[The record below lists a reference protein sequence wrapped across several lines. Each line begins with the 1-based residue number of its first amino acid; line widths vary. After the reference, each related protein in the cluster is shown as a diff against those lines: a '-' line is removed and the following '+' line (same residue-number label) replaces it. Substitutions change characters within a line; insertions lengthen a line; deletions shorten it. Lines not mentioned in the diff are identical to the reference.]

1 MVATSGHACVR
12 EYLLDRIAQLNLQ
25 PYGKLGFHATYH
37 ADGMDG
43 HNLFGVVPGRDRLLP
58 PLLLGAHY
66 DSVIASPCADDNAAA
81 VAIALAVA
89 HAVPP
94 GQLQRDLLF
103 AFFDAEEPPWFLSDA
118 MGSIRFYEDQM
129 DPRGVHCAVV
139 LDLVG
144 HDVEVGVPGL
154 GTSGTER
161 LKGLLFMT
169 GAESHP
175 SLTNVVRAAPRIPNL
190 PLVAISNH
198 YIDDMSDHGVF
209 RRNDVP
215 YLFLSCGRWEHYHQP
230 SDTPDRLNYDKM
242 EHVASLLKTL
252 LYGLDAAELER
263 SEHRD
268 PGLPDPHARVDTL
281 ALELETMRHG
291 LGEALP
297 LLAMLTGCGNLE
309 SRADIDRLAI
319 ALITQGL

>member
-1 MVATSGHACVR
+1 MTVTLRLQDVVTAIALEEGRMVGTSGHACVR
-12 EYLLDRIAQLNLQ
+12 EYLLDRIAQLGPQ
-25 PYGKLGFHATYH
+25 PYGKLGFHATYQ
-37 ADGMDG
+37 AEGMEG

-66 DSVIASPCADDNAAA
+66 DSVISSPCADDNAAA

-89 HAVPP
+89 RAVPAR
-94 GQLQRDLLF
+94 QLQRDLLF

-154 GTSGTER
+154 GTSRTER
-161 LKGLLFMT
+161 LKGLLFIT

-175 SLTNVVRAAPRIPNL
+175 SLTNVVRAAPRIPEL

-198 YIDDMSDHGVF
+198 YVDDMSDHGVF

-215 YLFLSCGRWEHYHQP
+215 YLFFSCGRWEHYHQP
-230 SDTPDRLNYDKM
+230 SDTPDRLNYEKM
-242 EHVASLLKTL
+242 EHVASLFL
-252 LYGLDAAELER
+252 
-263 SEHRD
+263 
-268 PGLPDPHARVDTL
+268 
-281 ALELETMRHG
+281 
-291 LGEALP
+291 
-297 LLAMLTGCGNLE
+297 
-309 SRADIDRLAI
+309 
-319 ALITQGL
+319 